1 MPYLLLFVLFCL
13 SGCKQKPTPKQ
24 EVLHI
29 EQEQLL
35 FFPTNGQYINL
46 RTLEKVS
53 TPISESQ
60 NITLQ
65 PKNRWQYEL
74 KMYEVVHQGGYKYT
88 STNSITPQIEKQGDA
103 LTDSLTDD
111 VTNFFLKNDSGV
123 IWIHDIPHETFTD
136 VILFDS
142 AGHKLWH
149 TVVETKDTSGQK
161 ILQFRTYTGA
171 AIIFGSS
178 SKTVFI
184 HTANGSKKNLDIH
197 TGGVITDLDGI
208 TIIGVLPIDSGA
220 IHRISYFAE
229 DFKLANIKSK
239 FTSAATASNNSQYF
253 VLLYNIGKSE
263 AQLQTYN
270 LFNNTLSWESKIAID
285 GSINKARLLSYE
297 KKIIVEIQS
306 ENSSTCKIYNVT
318 DGKVLYE

>member
-13 SGCKQKPTPKQ
+13 SGCKQKPAPKQ

-35 FFPTNGQYINL
+35 FFPIGGQYLNL
-46 RTLEKVS
+46 RTFEMS
-53 TPISESQ
+53 SIAIPDSQ
-60 NITLQ
+60 NITLH
-65 PKNRWQYEL
+65 PKNRWQYED
-74 KMYEVVHQGGYKYT
+74 KKFSVVHRNGFRYST
-88 STNSITPQIEKQGDA
+88 SPTITPNIEKQGKVVK
-103 LTDSLTDD
+103 DSLTNDE
-111 VTNFFLKNDSGV
+111 TNFLLQNDSGV

-149 TVVETKDTSGQK
+149 TVVETKDTSGKK
-161 ILQFRTYTGA
+161 ILHFQTYTGA
-171 AIIFGSS
+171 AILFGSA

-184 HTANGSKKNLDIH
+184 HTANGSKKNLDMN
-197 TGGVITDLDGI
+197 TGGIITDLDGI

-239 FTSAATASNNSQYF
+239 FARAATASNNSQYF
-253 VLLYNIGKSE
+253 VLLYNKGKSE

-270 LFNNTLSWESKIAID
+270 LFNNTLSWESTIAID
-285 GSINKARLLSYE
+285 GSINSAKLLSYE
-297 KKIIVEIQS
+297 KKIIVDIQGEQ
-306 ENSSTCKIYNVT
+306 ENTCKIYNVM
-318 DGKVLYE
+318 DGKMLYK